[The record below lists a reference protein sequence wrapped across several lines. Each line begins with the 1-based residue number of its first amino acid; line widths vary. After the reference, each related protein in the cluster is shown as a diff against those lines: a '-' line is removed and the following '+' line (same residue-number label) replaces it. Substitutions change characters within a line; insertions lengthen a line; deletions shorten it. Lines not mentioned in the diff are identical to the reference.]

1 MSKGIL
7 SGYTILD
14 LSTVILG
21 PFATQMLGDMGADVI
36 KVETPQGDIM
46 RHAGPMTAEA
56 MGPIYLTINRNKR
69 SVVLDLKKQE
79 ARDILT
85 RLVAKSDVLL
95 HNIRAGGMKRLG
107 FDYDSVR
114 KIRPDI
120 VYVHAVGFGSGGPYA
135 GRQAYDDLV
144 QAASG
149 VASMLPMQ
157 DGSEAP
163 RYFPTLIADKT
174 AGLYAA
180 NATLAALLHRER
192 TGEGQFVEVPM
203 MECVVAF
210 NIAENLYGRAF
221 VPPQGEPGYSRVLSP
236 FRKPYAT
243 QDGYVA
249 IMPYSDEN
257 WRDFFEIGGRPE
269 LASDERFSTYA
280 ARTANIS
287 EVYSVAEEIAATKP
301 TAEWMELLTKARV
314 PVMRVHTLDSVLDDP
329 QMRETG
335 FVEERDHPA
344 AGRYVAIH
352 NPLSFSAMERQ
363 VTHEPPAL
371 GEHTGEVL
379 REMGMSEEEIS
390 AARNNGAL
398 G

>member
-36 KVETPQGDIM
+36 KVEMPQGDIM

-79 ARDILT
+79 ARDILKK
-85 RLVAKSDVLL
+85 LVAKSDVLL

-107 FDYDSVR
+107 FDYEAVR
-114 KIRPDI
+114 EIRPDI

-210 NIAENLYGRAF
+210 NMAENLYGRAF

-269 LASDERFSTYA
+269 LASDKRFSTYA

-287 EVYSVAEEIAATKP
+287 EVYRVAEEIAATKP
-301 TAEWMELLTKARV
+301 TAEWMELLTRARV

-344 AGRYVAIH
+344 AGRYLAIH
-352 NPLSFSAMERQ
+352 NPLGFSAMERK

-379 REMGMSEEEIS
+379 RELGMTEGEIA
-390 AARNNGAL
+390 AARDSGAL